1 MTNTTMK
8 ATEIKFQI
16 TILRNRIV
24 YINRLK
30 NRFGATSYSQKEINI
45 IRIKITPLEK
55 KYYSR

>member
-1 MTNTTMK
+1 MK